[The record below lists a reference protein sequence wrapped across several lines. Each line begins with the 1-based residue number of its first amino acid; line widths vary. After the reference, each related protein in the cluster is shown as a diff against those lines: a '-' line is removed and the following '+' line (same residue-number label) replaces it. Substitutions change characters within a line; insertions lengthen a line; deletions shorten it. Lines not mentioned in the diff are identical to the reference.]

1 MVNLVVS
8 PTTTP
13 ARVTN
18 TGEIMRINRRG
29 AAFVVAGALTLAAC
43 STATDADTTTTIGSE
58 PTTTTTTEAPSDT
71 TPAESPTRFLVEIA
85 NISDRFA
92 ARQAGA
98 FTTPVGGDGPAPA
111 LPGESYEWVFA
122 AAPGEHLSFATMFV
136 QSNDWFIATPAD
148 GISLFGDD
156 GSPVT
161 GDITA
166 DIYLWDGGTEID
178 QEPGVGEDQAP
189 RQAGPDTGADDPDNT
204 VRMVADRMAAET
216 VTVTLAHD
224 GSDFTLTIANTSES
238 SSTPTPLAPG
248 VGVVHGGGEPLF
260 TDGQPDRG
268 AGLEALA
275 EDGDPSGLVASLE
288 VVTGVTTPLAP
299 GVAAVIDMEQTVF
312 TAGEPDDGHGLEA
325 LAEDGDP
332 STYAEWT
339 SGTVFAVPSGAT
351 DPGPLF
357 PGQSYTAEIEALTGQ
372 YLTLET
378 MFVQSNDWFFSLGAE
393 GIPLFDAAGAAI
405 GGDITDLV
413 TLWDAGTEIDQTPG
427 VGPDQAPRQTGPNT
441 GADDPDANIRMV
453 GLNATDYIVVTI
465 TAMP

>member
-1 MVNLVVS
+1 M
-8 PTTTP
+8 
-13 ARVTN
+13 
-18 TGEIMRINRRG
+18 
-29 AAFVVAGALTLAAC
+29 
-43 STATDADTTTTIGSE
+43 
-58 PTTTTTTEAPSDT
+58 
-71 TPAESPTRFLVEIA
+71 
-85 NISDRFA
+85 
-92 ARQAGA
+92 
-98 FTTPVGGDGPAPA
+98 
-111 LPGESYEWVFA
+111 
-122 AAPGEHLSFATMFV
+122 
-136 QSNDWFIATPAD
+136 
-148 GISLFGDD
+148 
-156 GSPVT
+156 
-161 GDITA
+161 
-166 DIYLWDGGTEID
+166 
-178 QEPGVGEDQAP
+178 
-189 RQAGPDTGADDPDNT
+189 
-204 VRMVADRMAAET
+204 
-216 VTVTLAHD
+216 
-224 GSDFTLTIANTSES
+224 
-238 SSTPTPLAPG
+238 
-248 VGVVHGGGEPLF
+248 VHGGGEPLF